1 MRTNSIGRRQPDP
14 LPLTW
19 EVPAGLVLTWL
30 CLAGAALLAG
40 QATAGLVT
48 GRGWLWPDSP
58 HLLAAA
64 GGLLTG
70 HVGAGVSGT
79 PLPAWLVYLLI
90 GVFQVLLLA
99 VSVWAGIRFWAS
111 VGPGRRYGMATRVE
125 AETVLGVGR
134 LRRVRRIIRPDL
146 YGPASHRGI
155 RAAATRRRTG
165 PSTQTT
171 VTAVSSTDSAHVA
184 QTGANGADVPVDAQ
198 GRRARFVPAAV
209 GWRLGAGQLPRCGDL
224 WVPYDRTAGVYG
236 PQGSGKTLDL
246 LTPALLAAPGA
257 ALVTLTK
264 VEDLLLT
271 VDARSSGGRPV
282 VVLDPFGLAP
292 GLPELVW
299 DPVDGC
305 VDSMVAERRAKA
317 FTAGTV
323 KGAVAGGS
331 GDSAA
336 RFYAAE
342 GAKVLQAFFHAAA
355 LTGRSIQDVLE
366 WVSNPRQASLPQ
378 EILQSHPDAAPFWHG
393 LLHGALHGDDRTA
406 GNTATTVQQA
416 MALFFQQSLRARCT
430 PGPGRPA
437 TDLADLI
444 AKGGT
449 IYLLGR
455 DDPYTS
461 ASPLMTA
468 IAEHVLDTAL
478 LVATASPSGRLC
490 PSFLA
495 CLDELPSTAP
505 LPTLRTRMA
514 NERALGLSFIYA
526 AQTWRQLVICYGE
539 DEARALFGLTNVI
552 AVFGGGKDGIF
563 NKELSDLIGTSR
575 VSRTTYSR
583 GRNSGGTSYAGAD
596 EPILRPEEI
605 RLLPERHA
613 LVIADNAKP
622 LIARLTRCI
631 DGKPGNALLAGQAV
645 VKARVG
651 AARARQVPSFA
662 RTRTALAAAHRLD
675 LTVPTVAATVPGKA
689 ASGSG
694 SPGETPRHDAAVA
707 ASSSAASRAGSG
719 QSW

>member
-1 MRTNSIGRRQPDP
+1 M
-14 LPLTW
+14 
-19 EVPAGLVLTWL
+19 
-30 CLAGAALLAG
+30 AGAALLAA
-40 QATAGLVT
+40 QATAGFLT

-58 HLLAAA
+58 HLLAAV

-70 HVGAGVSGT
+70 KTGVGVHPLPAAGFVDTGL
-79 PLPAWLVYLLI
+79 PPAWLVYVFV
-90 GVFQVLLLA
+90 GVFELVLLA
-99 VSVWAGIRFWAS
+99 VTVWAVARFWTGL
-111 VGPGRRYGMATRVE
+111 GPGRRYGMATRVE

-134 LRRVRRIIRPDL
+134 LRRVRKIIRPDL
-146 YGPASHRGI
+146 YGAPGRRGNGLAA
-155 RAAATRRRTG
+155 RVRPPSPLTQVGVDAANCTTATETATTTAAAADTEASQDRRT
-165 PSTQTT
+165 
-171 VTAVSSTDSAHVA
+171 
-184 QTGANGADVPVDAQ
+184 
-198 GRRARFVPAAV
+198 RFTPGSV

-224 WVPYDRTAGVYG
+224 WVPYDRTCGVYG

-264 VEDLLLT
+264 VDDLLLT
-271 VDARSSGGRPV
+271 VDARSAHGRPV
-282 VVLDPFGLAP
+282 AVLDPFGLAP
-292 GLPELVW
+292 GLAELVW

-305 VDSMVAERRAKA
+305 VDSMLAERRAKA

-323 KGAVAGGS
+323 KGAVAQGS

-355 LTGRSIQDVLE
+355 LTGRSIEDVLE
-366 WVSNPRQASLPQ
+366 WVSNPRKASLPA

-416 MALFFQQSLRARCT
+416 MALFFQQTLRSRCT

-437 TDLADLI
+437 TDLAELI
-444 AKGGT
+444 ARGGT

-455 DDPYTS
+455 DDPYAS

-468 IAEHVLDTAL
+468 IAEHVLDSAL
-478 LVATASPSGRLC
+478 ALATASPFGRLC

-563 NKELSDLIGTSR
+563 NRELSELIGTSR
-575 VSRTTYSR
+575 VSRATYSR
-583 GRNSGGTSYAGAD
+583 GRNSAGTSYAGVD

-622 LIARLTRCI
+622 LIARLTRCL
-631 DGKPGNALLAGQAV
+631 DGQPGRGLLVAQAV
-645 VKARVG
+645 VKVRVG
-651 AARARQVPSFA
+651 AARARQIPSFA
-662 RTRTALAAAHRLD
+662 RTTAAISTAQRLD
-675 LTVPTVAATVPGKA
+675 LSAVTPVTSTAASEPGNVAAT
-689 ASGSG
+689 
-694 SPGETPRHDAAVA
+694 PRSDATGA
-707 ASSSAASRAGSG
+707 R
-719 QSW
+719 SW